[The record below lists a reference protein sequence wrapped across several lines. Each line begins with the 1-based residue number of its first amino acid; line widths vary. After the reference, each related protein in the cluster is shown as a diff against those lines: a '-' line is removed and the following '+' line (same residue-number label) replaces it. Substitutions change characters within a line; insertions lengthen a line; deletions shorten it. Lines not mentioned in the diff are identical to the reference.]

1 MIRLQCI
8 GTNHVL
14 PTRKNAR
21 FTGGLWVGKYLR
33 TVTYQEVKSQEASAK
48 LGRLCGRAARA
59 EFFEGH
65 ARSGDLRAHKY
76 LKESYDWIDPQD
88 VATTNGVATNGVA

>member
-1 MIRLQCI
+1 M
-8 GTNHVL
+8 L

-21 FTGGLWVGKYLR
+21 HTGGLWVGKYLR
-33 TVTYQEVKSQEASAK
+33 TVTYQEIKSLKASAE

-65 ARSGDLRAHKY
+65 ARSGDIRAHKFMND
-76 LKESYDWIDPQD
+76 SYDWIDPSH
-88 VATTNGVATNGVA
+88 VAAAEKLENGHA